1 MNQKIVHACVT
12 LTQHVRFTFLIRFI
26 SGFCLPY
33 ASQSARLII
42 PTPIG
47 YGPV

>member
-12 LTQHVRFTFLIRFI
+12 LTQHVRFFDSLYLF
-26 SGFCLPY
+26 SGFCPSY